1 MSTRPSLSDIFAA
14 AMPAGVSLSLSQINH
29 LVSIGCALLGAAYLL
44 WKWRKEAEKE
54 P

>member
-1 MSTRPSLSDIFAA
+1 MSTRLSPADIVAA
-14 AMPAGVSLSLSQINH
+14 ATPAGVSLSLSQLNH

-44 WKWRKEAEKE
+44 WKWRKEAGKE